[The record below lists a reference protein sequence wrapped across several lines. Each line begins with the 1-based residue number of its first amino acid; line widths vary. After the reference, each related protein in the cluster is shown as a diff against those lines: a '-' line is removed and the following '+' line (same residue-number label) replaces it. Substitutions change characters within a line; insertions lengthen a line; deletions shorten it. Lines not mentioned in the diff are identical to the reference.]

1 MSHGVSPQL
10 PLGNPESDGAYGL
23 NKTIPEA
30 VKQNIKH
37 LLLTNPGEKMMDPTF
52 GVGLRRLLFEQDIR
66 YVQSEIEARIQNQVR
81 MYIPHIILLDVEL
94 LNRYEESA
102 LSPNAISI
110 KIKYRIIPLN
120 EQDLLDITIE

>member
-1 MSHGVSPQL
+1 MSGLSPKL
-10 PLGNPESDGAYGL
+10 PLMISEEHGAYGL
-23 NKTIPEA
+23 NKTFKEA
-30 VKQNIKH
+30 TKQNFKN
-37 LLLTNPGEKMMDPTF
+37 LLLTEPGEKMMDPAF

-102 LSPNAISI
+102 LSPNVISL